1 MYNKITLVGRLTKDV
16 DVRQVGAKNTTN
28 GKFTIAVNRKF
39 DREKVDFIPCEAW
52 GKTAENINKFFQKG
66 SVILVDGELHID
78 SSDGKYF
85 TKVNVET
92 FSFVGSKNETQQ
104 ANTQETQQVET
115 NDFTETKADFSST
128 DDDFFETSK
137 ELVDSSDLPF

>member
-16 DVRQVGAKNTTN
+16 DVKQVGSKNTTN

-52 GKTAENINKFFQKG
+52 GKTAENIQKFFQKG

-85 TKVNVET
+85 TLLT
-92 FSFVGSKNETQQ
+92 CFW
-104 ANTQETQQVET
+104 
-115 NDFTETKADFSST
+115 
-128 DDDFFETSK
+128 
-137 ELVDSSDLPF
+137 